1 MPWLKYAK
9 DCFGNIVDIYN
20 VKDAYITQHGNG
32 SFTCLACGCAVLTK
46 RGKIK
51 EHHFAHVAG
60 QEGKCSY
67 ETYLHKLSIIK
78 FIELFKKRVEEKS
91 NFYVEIPRGEI
102 CYKHICPYGKSNP
115 CGNVECYERM
125 PLLPDFNKYEQEVRD
140 GRFIPDVLLTAKDGR
155 KIYIEIAVT
164 NLVKESKIESGVPII
179 EFKINSEK
187 DLSVFEK
194 EILSDKDK
202 LIKLYNF
209 YQCMKDV
216 IYDKCEDDLQNAK
229 NQFVDFF
236 YECKE
241 NHLPIIGNYHYFST
255 CNQNCPYMEGSPCIK
270 KNFKYFDILE
280 NYLEMDN
287 IKSNS
292 FTPDLYMR
300 TSTGEKIRFNF
311 VFNLFRKS
319 SPFDNEKTI
328 QFALREYGK
337 EPWLTRKIASNDFD
351 IRYFNFMTSIPE
363 NLCEGNG
370 KIFRIIIYHKNG
382 TISLSDFCFIKT
394 IYQKVQNEKEQI
406 DDYIL
411 LPADYFFDLHHTIDE
426 VKKIFIKK
434 CKSCVYYNDF
444 GECKKFKRECLNDIA
459 QSCDFF
465 YRDLR
470 IRCGCAYR
478 RQYAGFEDIIEFWSR
493 FRLKL

>member
-1 MPWLKYAK
+1 
-9 DCFGNIVDIYN
+9 
-20 VKDAYITQHGNG
+20 
-32 SFTCLACGCAVLTK
+32 
-46 RGKIK
+46 
-51 EHHFAHVAG
+51 
-60 QEGKCSY
+60 
-67 ETYLHKLSIIK
+67 
-78 FIELFKKRVEEKS
+78 
-91 NFYVEIPRGEI
+91 
-102 CYKHICPYGKSNP
+102 
-115 CGNVECYERM
+115 
-125 PLLPDFNKYEQEVRD
+125 
-140 GRFIPDVLLTAKDGR
+140 
-155 KIYIEIAVT
+155 
-164 NLVKESKIESGVPII
+164 
-179 EFKINSEK
+179 
-187 DLSVFEK
+187 
-194 EILSDKDK
+194 
-202 LIKLYNF
+202 
-209 YQCMKDV
+209 
-216 IYDKCEDDLQNAK
+216 
-229 NQFVDFF
+229 
-236 YECKE
+236 
-241 NHLPIIGNYHYFST
+241 
-255 CNQNCPYMEGSPCIK
+255 MEGSPCIK
-270 KNFKYFDILE
+270 KNFKNFDILE
-280 NYLEMDN
+280 NFLETDN

-311 VFNLFRKS
+311 AFNLFRKS
-319 SPFDNEKTI
+319 SLFDNEKTI

-337 EPWLTRKIASNDFD
+337 EPWLTRKITSNDID

-434 CKSCVYYNDF
+434 CKSCVYYNNF

-459 QSCDFF
+459 RSCDFF